1 MRIESHRLDFQNK
14 FLSDY
19 QNGVEGLLDHFDYD
33 PYDNDVYEQ
42 RLADLNERSFQ
53 RDVLSDL
60 LKDMNQAWSASAL
73 TSQNI
78 EKLKNPES
86 VVVIGGQQ
94 AGILTGPLYT
104 INKII
109 SILSFAKEQ
118 EKRLNVPVLPV
129 FWIAGEDH
137 DFDEVNHIF
146 LPEAT
151 KLHKF
156 PITNPLKEKVSVSNR
171 TLDKETARA
180 WLRTT
185 FRALRETAYTKKLFQ
200 NLEHKIEQSLTFVD
214 FFASFIHEL
223 FEDTGIILIDSGN
236 PKLRKLEI
244 PYFQTIIN
252 NQKNISQHAY
262 HSLQSMRTKGYHVSV
277 DTGEQDAHLFIE
289 EHGDRVLL
297 QKAGDDIWV
306 GKNGEC
312 RYSTEQLLHIAEKEP
327 ERLSNNVVTRP
338 LMQEMLFPTLAFF
351 AGPSEAAY
359 WSLLKNAFH
368 SISLTMPPVLPRVSL
383 TLIEERVEK
392 LLAKYNIA
400 TTAAINGRVHSYK
413 QNWLAAQ
420 QQVPIGEMTEQLKQM
435 ISQGHQPIQGA
446 AKALSDDVQ
455 QYAEKNKQLLLNR
468 VDELTNR
475 LNQELSKKYQFS
487 LQEFDYIQLHL
498 KPEGGLQERM
508 WNIIYFI
515 NQNGSDWLREINHY
529 PFDWKEQHYIVYV

>member
-14 FLSDY
+14 FISDY
-19 QNGVEGLLDHFDYD
+19 QNGVKELLDHFDYN
-33 PYDNDVYEQ
+33 PYDNNVYGQ
-42 RLADLNERSFQ
+42 RLVDLKERSFQ
-53 RDVLSDL
+53 REVLSDL
-60 LKDMNQAWSASAL
+60 LKDMNHAWSASAL

-78 EKLKNPES
+78 EKLKDPES

-109 SILSFAKEQ
+109 SIVAFAKEQ
-118 EKRLNVPVLPV
+118 EEQLNVPVLPV

-137 DFDEVNHIF
+137 DFDEVNHLF

-156 PITNPLKEKVSVSNR
+156 PIANPLNEKVSVSSR
-171 TLDKETARA
+171 TLDKETARD
-180 WLRTT
+180 WLKTT
-185 FRALRETAYTKKLFQ
+185 FRALRETAYTKKLYQ
-200 NLEHKIEQSLTFVD
+200 SLEYKLDQSLTFVD

-223 FEDTGIILIDSGN
+223 FEDTGIILVDSGN
-236 PKLRKLEI
+236 PKLRKLET
-244 PYFQTIIN
+244 PYFQDIIN
-252 NQKNISQHAY
+252 NQKDISRYAY
-262 HSLQSMRTKGYHVSV
+262 HSLQSMRAQGYHVSV
-277 DTGEQDAHLFIE
+277 DTGEQDAHLFIVE
-289 EHGDRVLL
+289 RGDRVLL
-297 QKAGDDIWV
+297 QKADEDIWV

-312 RYSTEQLLHIAEKEP
+312 KYSTEQLLHIAEKEP

-338 LMQEMLFPTLAFF
+338 LMQEMVFPTLAFF

-359 WSLLKNAFH
+359 WSLLKKAFH

-383 TLIEERVEK
+383 TLVEERVEK
-392 LLAKYNIA
+392 LLKKYNIA
-400 TTAAINGRVHSYK
+400 TTSAINGGVQSYK

-420 QQVPIGEMTEQLKQM
+420 QHVPITEMTEQLKQM

-446 AKALSDDVQ
+446 AKAMSNDVQ
-455 QYAEKNKQLLLNR
+455 QYAEKNEQLLLNR

-475 LNQELSKKYQFS
+475 LNQELSKKHQFN

-515 NQNGSDWLREINHY
+515 NQNGFDWLHEINHY